1 MEPIASLIDNL
12 KGLAKSTQDFA
23 TGIFPW
29 RRDYRR
35 RNPVATRCMMGL
47 YKPSRDLIF
56 RLKILK
62 RLQREAF
69 SDLMKLRDRQDKVER
84 VLSFYKSSKGSPF
97 QEASTHVRGEV
108 DMLGALLMMDNADQQ
123 NCDTIRRAG
132 IRTGV
137 HSSCDSSGAH
147 CRDVGIATN
156 SHHEKR
162 ALTNY
167 SSLGPPLLN
176 QHNGSAI
183 GLMVRKSNVV
193 ASLAQFVS
201 GLGMHPGSVGFM
213 RCFSTFGQVVFE
225 LSRSTKLSLL
235 GIHQVPKISSQKVSL
250 GALSMPI
257 GIFKRREIPE
267 TSSEASTPVI
277 GTLTHENVST
287 GSIAL
292 TLESELDESTRIGGW
307 LEMNS
312 SNPKC
317 LQWAVSMS
325 DTPEDEFGWG
335 LSLGGL
341 IQGPTRWDNF
351 QVETFLN
358 FNFSKRFSL
367 QPALVYVMDGSTQF
381 PALMFRSS
389 WSL

>member
-1 MEPIASLIDNL
+1 M
-12 KGLAKSTQDFA
+12 
-23 TGIFPW
+23 
-29 RRDYRR
+29 
-35 RNPVATRCMMGL
+35 
-47 YKPSRDLIF
+47 
-56 RLKILK
+56 
-62 RLQREAF
+62 
-69 SDLMKLRDRQDKVER
+69 
-84 VLSFYKSSKGSPF
+84 
-97 QEASTHVRGEV
+97 
-108 DMLGALLMMDNADQQ
+108 
-123 NCDTIRRAG
+123 
-132 IRTGV
+132 
-137 HSSCDSSGAH
+137 
-147 CRDVGIATN
+147 
-156 SHHEKR
+156 
-162 ALTNY
+162 
-167 SSLGPPLLN
+167 N

-257 GIFKRREIPE
+257 GIFKRHEIPE

-341 IQGPTRWDNF
+341 IQGPIRWDNF

>member
-1 MEPIASLIDNL
+1 
-12 KGLAKSTQDFA
+12 
-23 TGIFPW
+23 
-29 RRDYRR
+29 
-35 RNPVATRCMMGL
+35 
-47 YKPSRDLIF
+47 
-56 RLKILK
+56 
-62 RLQREAF
+62 
-69 SDLMKLRDRQDKVER
+69 MKLRDRQDKVER

-137 HSSCDSSGAH
+137 HSSPLSLAKVFYAANISDWFSVAAIPVGAH

-235 GIHQVPKISSQKVSL
+235 
-250 GALSMPI
+250 

>member
-1 MEPIASLIDNL
+1 
-12 KGLAKSTQDFA
+12 
-23 TGIFPW
+23 
-29 RRDYRR
+29 
-35 RNPVATRCMMGL
+35 
-47 YKPSRDLIF
+47 
-56 RLKILK
+56 
-62 RLQREAF
+62 
-69 SDLMKLRDRQDKVER
+69 MKLRDRQDKVER

-137 HSSCDSSGAH
+137 HSRLTFETTIREKDTLVTEFVSSVKSQDDVLGSPLSLAKVFYAANISDWFSVAAIPVGAH

-156 SHHEKR
+156 SHHQKR

-257 GIFKRREIPE
+257 GIFKRCEIPE